1 MVYCLR
7 LYKLFR
13 HGNQK
18 VLAYRWRTKNCFPNG
33 LQKFDERTRQLMS
46 TRGYVVTT
54 LRPIALNNPGFLAC
68 QLKTRVYSHK
78 VLPCSRENTEET
90 SSRAKIG
97 REKTA
102 TFQRKQPVRW
112 YCRMWDWQ
120 HGARD
125 RGVWRRTVEKKN
137 QRIGAIPGER
147 NCPKQSSWSC
157 LRKQEILCE
166 KHELIADGCGI
177 TTVNTK
183 FSPFSCNVFSTV
195 WIDEVFI

>member
-1 MVYCLR
+1 MVHCLR

-13 HGNQK
+13 HGNK
-18 VLAYRWRTKNCFPNG
+18 RVLASLRTKNCFPNG
-33 LQKFDERTRQLMS
+33 LRKFDERTRQLMS
-46 TRGYVVTT
+46 TRGCVVTT

-78 VLPCSRENTEET
+78 VLLCSRENTEET

-125 RGVWRRTVEKKN
+125 RGVWRRIKELELSLERETAGRKAAEAALESKRFSVKN
-137 QRIGAIPGER
+137 MNSSRMAAALPPSKPSFRRFLAMNSPLPGSMKSLFR
-147 NCPKQSSWSC
+147 PP
-157 LRKQEILCE
+157 L
-166 KHELIADGCGI
+166 
-177 TTVNTK
+177 V
-183 FSPFSCNVFSTV
+183 
-195 WIDEVFI
+195 